1 MTKNKVFLSIVV
13 FVGVFS
19 LLYGYQDL
27 IGTEEINMVDQA
39 LINGFD
45 FQMSFLV
52 GLLSGLLVLVLTYNK
67 EKIDPNILT
76 EEFIRTKFSVSDLEK
91 FEMLDE
97 ETKQGVYDYY
107 QDHFDLDDVADCL
120 SYIEKKQPKT
130 NKFVKLGLLGAICC
144 ALILVLSPV
153 HSDYVSAKEQ
163 YNEILRQ
170 QEEAYNQ
177 IITEQYLYY
186 EGLPTIEIL
195 PGNNLKAGD
204 VQKYV
209 DEFIRTQPQFLLDN
223 CRLIKFCEPQNFD
236 AIAVADGMDID
247 NRGFGTYAYASAS
260 DFSITL
266 QMDADKDYDQ
276 KGTVSHEL
284 THIFD
289 FAHANYYTY
298 YGISDSYEW
307 QRLHEMAPGSLGEY
321 GRDDT
326 AEFFADAGEMYIN
339 HPDELKEA
347 NMNIYNFMNNLY
359 QMY

>member
-120 SYIEKKQPKT
+120 SYIEKKRIYKT
-130 NKFVKLGLLGAICC
+130 G
-144 ALILVLSPV
+144 
-153 HSDYVSAKEQ
+153 
-163 YNEILRQ
+163 
-170 QEEAYNQ
+170 
-177 IITEQYLYY
+177 
-186 EGLPTIEIL
+186 
-195 PGNNLKAGD
+195 
-204 VQKYV
+204 
-209 DEFIRTQPQFLLDN
+209 
-223 CRLIKFCEPQNFD
+223 
-236 AIAVADGMDID
+236 
-247 NRGFGTYAYASAS
+247 
-260 DFSITL
+260 
-266 QMDADKDYDQ
+266 
-276 KGTVSHEL
+276 
-284 THIFD
+284 
-289 FAHANYYTY
+289 
-298 YGISDSYEW
+298 
-307 QRLHEMAPGSLGEY
+307 
-321 GRDDT
+321 
-326 AEFFADAGEMYIN
+326 
-339 HPDELKEA
+339 
-347 NMNIYNFMNNLY
+347 
-359 QMY
+359 

>member
-13 FVGVFS
+13 FMGVFS

-45 FQMSFLV
+45 FQMSVLV

-266 QMDADKDYDQ
+266 QMDVDKDYDQ

-298 YGISDSYEW
+298 YGISDSYEF

-326 AEFFADAGEMYIN
+326 AEFFANAGEMYIN

-347 NMNIYNFMNNLY
+347 NMDIYNFMNNLY

>member
-1 MTKNKVFLSIVV
+1 MTKNKVFLSILV
-13 FVGVFS
+13 FVGVFFM
-19 LLYGYQDL
+19 LYGYQGL
-27 IGTEEINMVDQA
+27 IVTEEINMVDQA

-45 FQMSFLV
+45 FEVSFLV
-52 GLLSGLLVLVLTYNK
+52 GLLSGLLVLVLTYRK

-76 EEFIRTKFSVSDLEK
+76 EEYIRTKFSVSDLEK
-91 FEMLDE
+91 FETLDE

-130 NKFVKLGLLGAICC
+130 NKLVKLGLLGVICC

-153 HSDYVSAKEQ
+153 HSDYASAKEQ

-177 IITEQYLYY
+177 IVTEQYLYY

-236 AIAVADGMDID
+236 AIAIADDVDID
-247 NRGFGTYAYASAS
+247 NRGFGAYAYASS
-260 DFSITL
+260 DDLSITL
-266 QMDADKDYDQ
+266 QMDVNEINNQ

-289 FAHANYYTY
+289 FVHGNYYTY
-298 YGISDSYEW
+298 LGISDGYEW
-307 QRLHEMAPGSLGEY
+307 QRLHEMAPGCLGEY

-339 HPDELKEA
+339 YPEKLMEA
-347 NMNIYNFMNNLY
+347 NMDIYNFMNNLY